1 MEKHLLQ
8 PSILTRERKF
18 IVDSGASMHMMS
30 KMVLSPENVETVRVS
45 RLPTTV
51 ITANVSIDTTEK
63 GPSLRERFGHIRHGP
78 ITSRHSRS
86 AKSGKL
92 CEEGGYSYERTPCLS
107 SFLVCQVMQ
116 PYRGGDSAESIKEL
130 TPHEQETTLASRD
143 RLEDLPEWL
152 EEFTEHLVEP
162 RSTSS

>member
-92 CEEGGYSYERTPCLS
+92 CEEGGYSYEWKEDQNPSLIKNCKIVLCKCDNSVLIVVPGVS
-107 SFLVCQVMQ
+107 SDAAV
-116 PYRGGDSAESIKEL
+116 
-130 TPHEQETTLASRD
+130 SR
-143 RLEDLPEWL
+143 R
-152 EEFTEHLVEP
+152 
-162 RSTSS
+162 